1 MYLNL
6 DKIEARLLLRLI
18 SGGTLNSAEQRE
30 LIPVVLSIE
39 YDLKK
44 EVEKASCHGY

>member
-6 DKIEARLLLRLI
+6 NESEARLLLRLT
-18 SGGTLNSAEQRE
+18 SGDTLSSAENRE

-39 YDLKK
+39 YDLKN
-44 EVEKASCHGY
+44 ELEAASYHG